1 MHFRFNKPYQII
13 NIIFAGIIIL
23 LFIYSG
29 IFSARKENH
38 PIPSNSGLV
47 FGKKTPSTGL
57 SRAFS
62 EIVRFNFKNAK
73 RYNPHSIMVF
83 MFFFIQ
89 FFLRI
94 GFFWLSLNMKKK
106 KLNQLIVLDSSFSI
120 VLLLYCFLDIIPL

>member
-29 IFSARKENH
+29 IFSVRKENH
-38 PIPSNSGLV
+38 PIPSNSELI

-62 EIVRFNFKNAK
+62 EIVRFDFKSAK
-73 RYNPHSIMVF
+73 RYNPHSIKIF
-83 MFFFIQ
+83 IFFFVQ

-94 GFFWLSLNMKKK
+94 GLLWLSCSMKKK
-106 KLNQLIVLDSSFSI
+106 NLNQLIVLDSSFSTG
-120 VLLLYCFLDIIPL
+120 LLLYCFWDIIPL

>member
-1 MHFRFNKPYQII
+1 MHLRINKPYQII

-38 PIPSNSGLV
+38 PIPSNSILV
-47 FGKKTPSTGL
+47 FGERTTSTGL

-62 EIVRFNFKNAK
+62 EIVRFDFENAK
-73 RYNPHSIMVF
+73 RYNPHSIKIF

-94 GFFWLSLNMKKK
+94 GFFWLSSGMKKK
-106 KLNQLIVLDSSFSI
+106 NLNLLIVLDSSFSTG
-120 VLLLYCFLDIIPL
+120 LLVYCFLGIIPL